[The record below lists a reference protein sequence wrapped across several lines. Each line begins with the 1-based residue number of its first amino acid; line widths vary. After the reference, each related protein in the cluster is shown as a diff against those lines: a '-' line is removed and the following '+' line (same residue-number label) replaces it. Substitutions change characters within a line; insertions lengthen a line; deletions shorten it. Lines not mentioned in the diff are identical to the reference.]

1 MSAIQWWEGPWLVRI
16 LSLVFLL
23 LAGCGGSN
31 GTDGSTTVTGMSQL
45 ILHVA
50 TVDQERAGLTP
61 RAVAPGQ
68 TRQVG
73 NIARLQVE
81 VSGPGIPTPIVAE
94 CPIPGPVTPQCQVT
108 ETPNTFIVAIGILV
122 PVGPER
128 FVIVTGFDQTGTEI
142 LRGMGKVDLTQPL
155 QTFTIMLAPVQSN
168 PPLRADAG
176 PDQTVAVGT
185 TVTLLGNGSSDA
197 EGNPLTFAW
206 EVLVRPPDSQ
216 GTLSNPTSVNPTF
229 EVDRPGVYM
238 VQLTVNDGQMDSQP
252 DVVMINTVNSA
263 PVANAGEAQS
273 TATGTTV
280 ILQGNRSSDVDGD
293 PLTFRWTFLTRP
305 TGSQATLLAPMAVN
319 PAFVVDRPGTYVAQL
334 IVNDGTL
341 DSLPATVIITVDNIR
356 PVAHAGADQLLVTVR
371 QTVQLNGSGSSDADG
386 DALSFRW
393 ALTTRPAGSQATL
406 TSSTL
411 VNPSFVA
418 DVLGTY
424 VAQLIVND
432 GTLDS
437 LPATV
442 TITVD
447 NIRPVAHAGADQLL
461 VTVRQTVQLNGSGS
475 SDADGDAL
483 SFRWALTTRPAGS
496 QATLTSSTLV
506 NPTFVADVL
515 GTYVAQLIVNDG
527 TLDSLPATVTIT
539 VDDIR
544 PVAHAG
550 ADQRLVTVRQTVQLN
565 GSGSSD
571 ADGDA
576 LSFRWALTTR
586 PAGSQATLT
595 SSTLVN
601 PSFVADVLGTY
612 VAQLIV
618 NDGTLDSAPD
628 SVSISAVVPGG
639 MGDPVGDATP
649 FPSVQVSPDLVAVTV
664 STDGMSL
671 IVEVRFAPGTF
682 NATTLTQVNLD
693 IDQNP
698 DTGSPGV
705 DSEQNDSDLMGV
717 EFIVNIGGNR
727 LVLGTDIFVP
737 AVVLQFAGQ
746 PHSFTPMG
754 KVQAEVLAQGYR
766 VSVPLTL
773 LHNVDGRIHF
783 KVTTFALLDPSI
795 PSFSSILDYMP
806 NLGLPPGVLQ

>member
-94 CPIPGPVTPQCQVT
+94 CPIPGPLTPQCQVT
-108 ETPNTFIVAIGILV
+108 ETPNAFTVAIGILV

-229 EVDRPGVYM
+229 EVDRPGIYM

-252 DVVMINTVNSA
+252 DVVTINTVNSA

-273 TATGTTV
+273 AAMGTTV

-305 TGSQATLLAPMAVN
+305 TGSQATLLDPMAVN

-341 DSLPATVIITVDNIR
+341 DSLPTTVIITVDDIR
-356 PVAHAGADQLLVTVR
+356 PVAHAGADQPLVTVR

-406 TSSTL
+406 TNSTL
-411 VNPSFVA
+411 VNPTFVA
-418 DVLGTY
+418 DVFGTY

-437 LPATV
+437 LPTTV
-442 TITVD
+442 I
-447 NIRPVAHAGADQLL
+447 
-461 VTVRQTVQLNGSGS
+461 
-475 SDADGDAL
+475 
-483 SFRWALTTRPAGS
+483 
-496 QATLTSSTLV
+496 
-506 NPTFVADVL
+506 
-515 GTYVAQLIVNDG
+515 
-527 TLDSLPATVTIT
+527 IT

-595 SSTLVN
+595 NSALVNPTLVADVLGTYVAQLIVNDGTLDSLPATVTISVESLRPVAHAGADQHLVTVRQTVQLDGSGSSDADGDALSFRWALTTRPAGSQATLTNSTLVN
-601 PSFVADVLGTY
+601 PTLVADVPGTY

-628 SVSISAVVPGG
+628 SVSISAFVPGG
-639 MGDPVGDATP
+639 MVDPVGDATP

-664 STDGMSL
+664 GTDGMSL
-671 IVEVRFAPGTF
+671 IAEVRFAPGTF
-682 NATTLTQVNLD
+682 NTTTLTQVNLD

-717 EFIVNIGGNR
+717 EFIINIGGNR

-746 PHSFTPMG
+746 PHRFTPMG
-754 KVQAEVLAQGYR
+754 NVQAEVLAQGYR

-773 LHNVDGRIHF
+773 LHNVDGRINF

-795 PSFSSILDYMP
+795 PSFTGVLDYMP

>member
-252 DVVMINTVNSA
+252 DVVTINTVNSA

-447 NIRPVAHAGADQLL
+447 
-461 VTVRQTVQLNGSGS
+461 
-475 SDADGDAL
+475 
-483 SFRWALTTRPAGS
+483 
-496 QATLTSSTLV
+496 
-506 NPTFVADVL
+506 
-515 GTYVAQLIVNDG
+515 
-527 TLDSLPATVTIT
+527 
-539 VDDIR
+539 DIR

-639 MGDPVGDATP
+639 MVDPVGDATP

>member
-1 MSAIQWWEGPWLVRI
+1 MSAIQWCEGPWLVRI
-16 LSLVFLL
+16 LSLVFLM

-206 EVLVRPPDSQ
+206 EILVRPPDSQ

-252 DVVMINTVNSA
+252 DVVTINTVNSA

-273 TATGTTV
+273 AAMGTTV

-305 TGSQATLLAPMAVN
+305 TGSQATLLDPMAVN
-319 PAFVVDRPGTYVAQL
+319 PAFVVDR
-334 IVNDGTL
+334 
-341 DSLPATVIITVDNIR
+341 
-356 PVAHAGADQLLVTVR
+356 
-371 QTVQLNGSGSSDADG
+371 
-386 DALSFRW
+386 
-393 ALTTRPAGSQATL
+393 
-406 TSSTL
+406 
-411 VNPSFVA
+411 
-418 DVLGTY
+418 LGTY

-437 LPATV
+437 LPTTV
-442 TITVD
+442 IITVE
-447 NIRPVAHAGADQLL
+447 
-461 VTVRQTVQLNGSGS
+461 
-475 SDADGDAL
+475 
-483 SFRWALTTRPAGS
+483 
-496 QATLTSSTLV
+496 
-506 NPTFVADVL
+506 
-515 GTYVAQLIVNDG
+515 
-527 TLDSLPATVTIT
+527 SL
-539 VDDIR
+539 R

-595 SSTLVN
+595 SSALVN
-601 PSFVADVLGTY
+601 PAFVADVLGTY

-618 NDGTLDSAPD
+618 NDGMLDSAPD

-639 MGDPVGDATP
+639 MVDPVGDATP

-705 DSEQNDSDLMGV
+705 DSEQNDRDLMGV
-717 EFIVNIGGNR
+717 EFIINIGGNR

-766 VSVPLTL
+766 VRVPLTL